1 MNNFYEKVLCFL
13 IIFSLPYLSVD
24 AQQLPIFNQNK
35 ASLNPAYISSGYFK
49 YNTPTTASIR
59 YRHQWTEVKD
69 APRTLLATFSH
80 LDEENSFS
88 YGGDFISDQTGP
100 TGFIGVYGRA
110 NYGIQLTNDFILS
123 FGLKAGATQ
132 YRVKG
137 NDLNFLEGG
146 DLASNN
152 ITKLYP
158 DFSLGTMLY
167 WQENYYLGFSIP
179 QVFSLD
185 LTFKD
190 DANDY
195 DVQRVRHYYGT
206 AGARFDLGSDSWLEG
221 SVEARYVQNIPLYLS
236 AEITY
241 EFRQI
246 FWIGVTG
253 SNAKELGMSIG
264 AIANV
269 GGSQLVKFGYSF
281 TNFYQSYGSNFGA
294 VHEFGVRFY
303 L

>member
-1 MNNFYEKVLCFL
+1 MLFSKLKIEEMNNFYEKVLCFL

-123 FGLKAGATQ
+123 FGFLARRFCRSKVCAE
-132 YRVKG
+132 YPFIFERR
-137 NDLNFLEGG
+137 NNIRISPNFLDWSHWFQCKRIRNE
-146 DLASNN
+146 
-152 ITKLYP
+152 
-158 DFSLGTMLY
+158 Y
-167 WQENYYLGFSIP
+167 WSH
-179 QVFSLD
+179 
-185 LTFKD
+185 
-190 DANDY
+190 
-195 DVQRVRHYYGT
+195 R
-206 AGARFDLGSDSWLEG
+206 
-221 SVEARYVQNIPLYLS
+221 
-236 AEITY
+236 
-241 EFRQI
+241 
-246 FWIGVTG
+246 
-253 SNAKELGMSIG
+253 
-264 AIANV
+264 
-269 GGSQLVKFGYSF
+269 
-281 TNFYQSYGSNFGA
+281 
-294 VHEFGVRFY
+294 
-303 L
+303 